1 MNKLLVIASV
11 FVATATTSVSAH
23 AAAAPAAAPAAASRI
38 ALINMQEAIRGT
50 ADGKKA
56 ESTLR
61 KEMEDLQKKMQAE
74 GKKIQDSM
82 EALRKQGMVMDE
94 KTRREKEEGIQKQIV
109 ALREEEQ
116 KNTQKF
122 QERDQQVSQ
131 PIIKKLR
138 DIVATIAKEKNFTL
152 VMDGGSVIYAQ
163 AGDDITAEVIKRYDA
178 KK

>member
-1 MNKLLVIASV
+1 MKKV
-11 FVATATTSVSAH
+11 FVLASPLASLFAC
-23 AAAAPAAAPAAASRI
+23 AAAFAATDASKSPI
-38 ALINMQEAIRGT
+38 VIINMQEAIRVT

-61 KEMEDLQKKMQAE
+61 KEMEALQKKMQAE
-74 GKKIQDSM
+74 GKKIQDTM
-82 EALRKQGMVMDE
+82 ESLRKQGMVMDE
-94 KTRREKEEGIQKQIV
+94 KTRREKEEGVQKQIL
-109 ALREEEQ
+109 ALREEEA

-138 DIVATIAKEKNFTL
+138 ETVGNLAKEKGYKM
-152 VMDGGSVIYAQ
+152 VIDGGSVIYAEP
-163 AGDDITAEVIKRYDA
+163 GNDITADVIKQYDA